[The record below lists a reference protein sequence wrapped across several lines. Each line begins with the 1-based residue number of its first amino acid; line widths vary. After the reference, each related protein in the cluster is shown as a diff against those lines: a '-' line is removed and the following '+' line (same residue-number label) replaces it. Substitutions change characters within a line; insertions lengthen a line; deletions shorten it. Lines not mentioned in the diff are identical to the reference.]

1 MAGEDLSFLDGLN
14 DFVQEGITSIVSGG
28 AGFIGSHLCD
38 RLIDK
43 KHRVICIDNLLTGNL
58 NNIRHLLENP
68 AFKFIKAD
76 LVSDEIKG
84 LGNRADYVY
93 HLASPASPPKYRK
106 YSIETLLVNSQ
117 GTYKML
123 EISRQYKSNFLLAST
138 SEVYGDPKE
147 HPQKE
152 TYYGYV
158 NPTGVRAC
166 YDEGKRF
173 AEALTMEYYRKYKTK
188 IRIIRIFNTYGPR
201 MQISDGRVVSNFIT
215 QALSGKAVTIY
226 GKGNQTRSF
235 CYVSDMVEGIVATG
249 ESSATA
255 GKIINLGN
263 PHELKIR
270 EIAEL
275 IVSKTASRSKII
287 HQDKRL
293 EDDPELR
300 RPDITRARK
309 LINWHPKVSLGRGLD
324 ETIAY
329 FKR

>member
-226 GKGNQTRSF
+226 GKGNQT
-235 CYVSDMVEGIVATG
+235 
-249 ESSATA
+249 
-255 GKIINLGN
+255 
-263 PHELKIR
+263 
-270 EIAEL
+270 AEL

-293 EDDPELR
+293 DDDPELR